1 MMENDFNNKINEITK
16 RARQEKKRELAEE
29 KMRVREN
36 DKQRLD
42 KAEPKE
48 NAKQQMNTTYTAV
61 IVTKLEYGGDSAPS
75 RGQLAEELGSTI
87 MKWVNQKSFY
97 AIDSKEPGPKLISV
111 DVDIK

>member
-1 MMENDFNNKINEITK
+1 MMVNDFDKKIDEITT

-29 KMRVREN
+29 KI
-36 DKQRLD
+36 
-42 KAEPKE
+42 KAKE
-48 NAKQQMNTTYTAV
+48 NNKQKSINTESKDNAEQQVSAIYTAV
-61 IVTKLEYGGDSAPS
+61 IVAKLEYEGGNIPS

-97 AIDSKEPGPKLISV
+97 AIDSKEPSPKLVSV